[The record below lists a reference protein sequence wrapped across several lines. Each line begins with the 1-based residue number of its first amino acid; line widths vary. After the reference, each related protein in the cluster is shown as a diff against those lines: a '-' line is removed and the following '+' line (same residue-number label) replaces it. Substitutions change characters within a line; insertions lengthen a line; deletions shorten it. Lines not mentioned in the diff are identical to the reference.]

1 MGDGIRRS
9 KDLRAE
15 IGKFPNSTNE
25 RKQMSTKTNFK
36 RIALVA
42 VVALGAGVLSV
53 APANAGTSHPAAGA
67 AGGNMAAETLVLSTA
82 TTLSTTGSA
91 VSTGVTDGISNRS
104 TGLLYKDTSTGTAQS
119 ATVLTTGALALYT
132 LGDTDVA
139 LVASGGAFAGASAT
153 TSATTALTADRK
165 TLVILGST
173 ETAVSATWSS
183 STAGTY
189 QISLYRGSAIDGTSS
204 ATDGTLVG
212 ILNVTVVAT
221 STAAVYSAADSACA
235 LQESY
240 AVVSTTS
247 LDTAG
252 ANYQA
257 NGDSAFVTFDLRDAY
272 GVALAAGATVATA
285 TNGAWVNIVA
295 SGSQKGIGSTAVSAA
310 VPTDLSVVVSQPVA
324 NAPVSTTVTVTYN
337 GTVVCTKSIIIT
349 GEVASMKASSVL
361 AGKIGGAASA
371 TAFKLRTYDAAGNMV
386 IPVAARFAAVPAS
399 LSSIVTAASISTAA
413 SSLTGDT
420 ADSYSTG
427 TFTCGATAGTKAIN
441 LAYQN
446 VSGTIAVSPAISA
459 RCAGAADTYT
469 ASFDKASYVQGEIA
483 TLTVQFKDNLGNA
496 ANSYDTLGAASAV
509 VTSPMLTM
517 VGTPPAGA
525 TNLADVNGQA
535 TFKFT
540 VGGSTA
546 VTAGA
551 YNALVDY
558 PTLTAVNA
566 KIQTVAYKV
575 STGDTG
581 VTNADVLKSIV
592 ALIASINKQIQAL
605 QKLILKR

>member
-1 MGDGIRRS
+1 
-9 KDLRAE
+9 
-15 IGKFPNSTNE
+15 
-25 RKQMSTKTNFK
+25 MSTKTNFK
-36 RIALVA
+36 RVALVA

-53 APANAGTSHPAAGA
+53 APANAGTTHPLAGVA
-67 AGGNMAAETLVLSTA
+67 NMAAETLVLSTA
-82 TTLSTTGSA
+82 TAASTTGSA
-91 VSTGVTDGISNRS
+91 SSAATTDGSTNRS

-119 ATVLTTGALALYT
+119 ATVLSTGALVVYT

-139 LVASGGAFAGASAT
+139 FVASGGAFSGLTAT
-153 TSATTALTADRK
+153 ATATTAVSADRK
-165 TLVILGST
+165 TASVLDVTDAGNAAPS
-173 ETAVSATWSS
+173 VTWSS

-189 QISLYRGSAIDGTSS
+189 QISLYRGNAIDGNST

-212 ILNVTVVAT
+212 ILNVTVTAT
-221 STAAVYSAADSACA
+221 STAAAYSAADSACI
-235 LQESY
+235 LPESH
-240 AVVSTTS
+240 AADSTTS
-247 LDTAG
+247 LETAG
-252 ANYQA
+252 ANYQT

-295 SGSQKGIGSTAVSAA
+295 GATKGIGSTAVSAA
-310 VPTDLSVVVSQPVA
+310 APTDLSVVVSQPVA

-371 TAFKLRTYDAAGNMV
+371 AAFKLRTYDAAGNLV

-399 LSSIVTAASISTAA
+399 LSAIVTAASITTAA
-413 SSLTGDT
+413 SALTGDT

-427 TFTCGATAGTKAIN
+427 TFTCGSTAGTKAIN

-446 VSGTIAVSPAISA
+446 VSGTIAASPAISA

-496 ANSYDTLGAASAV
+496 ANSYDILGAASAV

-525 TNLADVNGQA
+525 TNLADVNGQ
-535 TFKFT
+535 TIFKFT
-540 VGGSTA
+540 VGGNTA

-575 STGDTG
+575 STGDSG
-581 VTNADVLKSIV
+581 VTNAEVLKSIV